1 MTTTSMNISLPES
14 LKDYVKQRIEEEHY
28 SNPSDYVRALIRE
41 DQKRREEKKL
51 EEMLLAGLGSGSRE
65 LTRENWQ
72 KLKEDILARIQR

>member
-1 MTTTSMNISLPES
+1 MKISLPES
-14 LKDYVKQRIEEEHY
+14 LKDCDKQRIEEEGY
-28 SNPSDYVRALIRE
+28 STPSDYVRALIRE